1 MSKQKVFSTDNTI
14 HYNDYIKI
22 KGGNEYLKSIKFNS
36 DNKIINKFK
45 SYQEFITLSKS
56 FYNKSTSNYLDNDA
70 CTIYATQ
77 NLYNANVSY
86 NDSICYLEKENSC
99 SSKQILY
106 PCGIYKDTPKSN
118 MYFPYKINID
128 KWCINN
134 GKCYQD
140 LETCSEKNCNC
151 KKKTEESIQKKCKTG
166 LCKNAKPL
174 FI

>member
-22 KGGNEYLKSIKFNS
+22 KGANEYLKSIKFNS
-36 DNKIINKFK
+36 NNKIINKFK
-45 SYQEFITLSKS
+45 SYEEFITLSKS
-56 FYNKSTSNYLDNDA
+56 FYNKSTSNYLLSNDI
-70 CTIYATQ
+70 CSIHATQ
-77 NLYNANVSY
+77 NLYNANISY
-86 NDSICYLEKENSC
+86 NDACYLEKENPC
-99 SSKQILY
+99 SKQFLY

-140 LETCSEKNCNC
+140 LEICSEKNCYNC
-151 KKKTEESIQKKCKTG
+151 KKKTDNSTQKKCKTG
-166 LCKNAKPL
+166 LCKNAKSL